1 MKTPECDLKG
11 HGPCRGSLCQRGVS
25 LNHLCDQH
33 IRLQSYWSM
42 RNPGKRLAEWLDGL
56 SSEGI
61 EEALRNAPPR
71 GKHWQVIDTP
81 SSED

>member
-1 MKTPECDLKG
+1 
-11 HGPCRGSLCQRGVS
+11 
-25 LNHLCDQH
+25 
-33 IRLQSYWSM
+33 M

-71 GKHWQVIDTP
+71 GKHWQMIDIP